1 MPLTRESKRKK
12 FSALF
17 LVHHSFFNNQDNWE
31 RAPWGKTGRNF
42 FVDHNEQTTTW
53 VDPRTYHL
61 RKHDIR
67 EIVPGEL
74 PYAWEEAFD
83 KTFGVYY
90 IDHST
95 QAHFID
101 APWEDHVREQVLAY
115 NGQGEGGDDAQ
126 LQEQLQREHEM
137 KDELDLA
144 HANLEQLSGEK
155 ERLENELSQLQAE
168 GGSGTQEEEKL
179 SNDLS
184 QVSERMQQEQTEVD
198 RVAVEYARLQK
209 EIEEFQNRL
218 TDLQDVNA
226 RLENENQEFT
236 QDATDANANLEE
248 MRGMIETEAAQRN
261 ALESYIKQLKT
272 EVLQLYNPDEE
283 AAEETSDHVVMDAP
297 LPTAGSM
304 DPAQEM
310 AALKSRLEGERLER
324 ERLRELTETLEAERI
339 KVQESEV

>member
-1 MPLTRESKRKK
+1 
-12 FSALF
+12 
-17 LVHHSFFNNQDNWE
+17 
-31 RAPWGKTGRNF
+31 
-42 FVDHNEQTTTW
+42 VDHNEQTTTW

-115 NGQGEGGDDAQ
+115 NGQGDDAQ
-126 LQEQLQREHEM
+126 LQEQLQKEREM
-137 KDELDLA
+137 KDELDMA
-144 HANLEQLSGEK
+144 QANLEQLANEK
-155 ERLENELSQLQAE
+155 DRLENELSTFQRSGDAAQIANIESDLQ
-168 GGSGTQEEEKL
+168 
-179 SNDLS
+179 N
-184 QVSERMQQEQTEVD
+184 VSERIEQEQAEVD
-198 RVAVEYARLQK
+198 RVAVEYARLQQ

-218 TDLQDVNA
+218 VELSAVNA
-226 RLENENQEFT
+226 RLETENEGFM

-248 MRGMIETEAAQRN
+248 MRAMIETEAAQRN

-272 EVLQLYNPDEE
+272 EVLQLYNPDDAGAVEDNE
-283 AAEETSDHVVMDAP
+283 HLVMDAP
-297 LPTAGSM
+297 LPVVGSM
-304 DPAQEM
+304 SPAQEM
-310 AALKSRLEGERLER
+310 AHLKSRLEGERHER

-339 KVQESEV
+339 KVQESDVC